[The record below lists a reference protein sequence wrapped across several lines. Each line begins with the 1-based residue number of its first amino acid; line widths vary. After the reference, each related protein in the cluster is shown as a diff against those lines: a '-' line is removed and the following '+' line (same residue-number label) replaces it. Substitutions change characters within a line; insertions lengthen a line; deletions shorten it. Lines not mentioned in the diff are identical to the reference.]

1 MKKIIIIL
9 LLLVGCSNQPIYT
22 STVLVSEESHLLLF
36 DDKEL
41 VSLSPSTEYK
51 AGDLLDIT
59 YEGTMLE
66 SYPAQMNGVTNIK
79 SKGKKETLVNFILH
93 YLETQDNIKN
103 TIQNLGQC
111 KVYALDIKGLSDPQI
126 NALSYVLELQGKEI
140 KLTTLEELENDNK
153 IVETVY
159 EEGLLFQI
167 YIDEP
172 NFEINVFKA
181 GDAAY
186 WTKGTFELI
195 DGVYEY
201 TVTDEAI
208 S

>member
-1 MKKIIIIL
+1 MIML
-9 LLLVGCSNQPIYT
+9 FLLVGCSNQTTYT
-22 STVLVSEESHLLLF
+22 STVLISEESHLLLF

-41 VSLSPSTEYK
+41 VSLSPSLEVN
-51 AGDLLDIT
+51 AGDLVKINYD
-59 YEGTMLE
+59 GSMLE
-66 SYPAQMNGVTNIK
+66 SYPAQLNDVTKVQSN
-79 SKGKKETLVNFILH
+79 GKKETIVNFILH
-93 YLETQDNIKN
+93 YLESQDNIKN
-103 TIQNLGQC
+103 TINNLGQC
-111 KVYALDIKGLSDPQI
+111 KVYALDIKGLTDPQI
-126 NALSYVLELQGKEI
+126 NALSFVLGLKEKEI
-140 KLTTLEELENDNK
+140 KLTSLEALENDNK
-153 IVETVY
+153 IINSVY

-172 NFEINVFKA
+172 NFEINVYKA

-186 WTKGTFELI
+186 WTKGTIELV